1 MCNAVRFLSLHFRD
15 QRSNRMQPLLAAG
28 VIFMSRDFGTYTAG
42 RKRGTER
49 LGYTIAARGEAD
61 AFSMEVTV
69 H

>member
-1 MCNAVRFLSLHFRD
+1 
-15 QRSNRMQPLLAAG
+15 MQPLLAAG

-61 AFSMEVTV
+61 AFSKEVTV